1 MLTKFASQNRIWLL
15 SLCLL
20 LVLMFS
26 CESKDRYAGVY
37 KAETKE
43 TSKQAE
49 IAVELKANGDGL
61 WRVGDEEV
69 SFSWDIKG
77 GELRVNTKGG
87 GVIEGKIE
95 KDTIQMTLPN
105 MKPLTFKKVP

>member
-15 SLCLL
+15 LLCLL
-20 LVLMFS
+20 LVLLFS
-26 CESKDRYAGVY
+26 CESKDKYAGVY
-37 KAETKE
+37 KAEAKDVP
-43 TSKQAE
+43 KQAQTT
-49 IAVELKANGDGL
+49 VELKANGDGL

-87 GVIEGKIE
+87 GVIVGKIE

-105 MKPLTFKKVP
+105 MKTLNFKKTQ